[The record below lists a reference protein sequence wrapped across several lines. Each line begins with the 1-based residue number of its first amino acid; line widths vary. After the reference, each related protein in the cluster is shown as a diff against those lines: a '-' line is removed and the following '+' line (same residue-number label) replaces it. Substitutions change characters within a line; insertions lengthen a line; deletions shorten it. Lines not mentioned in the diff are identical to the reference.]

1 VVLSGG
7 QAAGGHNVIAG
18 LFDYVAAGHPHSKLY
33 GFIGTGVVA
42 THIYQ
47 RDDDALTLI
56 VPSSS
61 PQAVPLGWSRV
72 TSL

>member
-1 VVLSGG
+1 VFNNTQIGVVLSGG

-42 THIYQ
+42 TYTDVRETTMH
-47 RDDDALTLI
+47 
-56 VPSSS
+56 
-61 PQAVPLGWSRV
+61 
-72 TSL
+72 